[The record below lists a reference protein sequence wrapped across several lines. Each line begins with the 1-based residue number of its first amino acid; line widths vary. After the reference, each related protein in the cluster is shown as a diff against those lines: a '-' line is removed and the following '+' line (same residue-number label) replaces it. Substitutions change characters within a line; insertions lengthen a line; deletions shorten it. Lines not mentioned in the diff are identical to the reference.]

1 MNRKADIS
9 LFFLSGFYLL
19 LHLLQSYGIGPELIR
34 FYGKD
39 IILIPFLILG
49 INAANEIL
57 KLKLKISPKELIIT
71 TVYCIVAF
79 EFVFPNYGMAFEADS
94 VDILCYI
101 FGAILSYFVFF
112 KSAKGMYVET

>member
-1 MNRKADIS
+1 MQA
-9 LFFLSGFYLL
+9 
-19 LHLLQSYGIGPELIR
+19 YGIGSQAIR

-57 KLKLKISPKELIIT
+57 KLNLRISHKELIIT

-79 EFVFPNYGMAFEADS
+79 EYVFPYYGMAFEADAM
-94 VDILCYI
+94 DILCYI
-101 FGAILSYFVFF
+101 VGANLSYFAFF
-112 KSAKGMYVET
+112 KSESKILKGINVET